1 MEETKTV
8 YDAVPDYRT
17 QSQQGQKETALP
29 KLSFC
34 ILMDLAGLAT
44 YALPA
49 LGEWGDMLWAPISG
63 LIFMK
68 TFGGMTG
75 VIGGIAN
82 MAEELIPF
90 TDFIPTFTIGYFY
103 TKYQL
108 NRASKK

>member
-1 MEETKTV
+1 MEKTNKT
-8 YDAVPDYRT
+8 YDAILDVDPRT
-17 QSQQGQKETALP
+17 QQSSNGITLP

-44 YALPA
+44 FALPVM
-49 LGEWGDMLWAPISG
+49 GEWGDLLWAPISG

-82 MAEELIPF
+82 MAEELLPF

-108 NRASKK
+108 SKRK